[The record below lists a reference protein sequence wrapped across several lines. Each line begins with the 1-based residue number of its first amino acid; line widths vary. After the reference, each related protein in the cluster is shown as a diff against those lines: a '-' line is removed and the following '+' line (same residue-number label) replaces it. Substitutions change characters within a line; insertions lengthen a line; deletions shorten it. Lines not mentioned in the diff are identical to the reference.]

1 MKKKKSKN
9 KLTIKIMPLPLNHL
23 NLSNINKT
31 PSKSP
36 LKTNDKVNSAIS
48 CNNDCTSKTIK
59 VNKNAYNYNYNKFN
73 KTPQRL
79 NTMNIINKKI
89 DVIYDWNILLNN
101 KNHGIYY
108 NKSDYKKLLINN
120 FETEKDC
127 IPKNSLILLDLPE
140 NQVKKYFTKK
150 SFLKFDKH
158 PKTAKVRKLPSN
170 IFNNKNNND
179 LTIKSPKEEQTPRNY
194 NSILSEYNSN
204 INHNNIHPISF
215 SSPRDPHQPLY
226 FSKDFNDYY
235 KSDIKQFVKRIP
247 SLQAKIKTSNKK
259 LMKEI
264 INLKYNTIKDS
275 NNLRDFL
282 ENDEKI
288 FKVQDLIIAGIRNNP
303 ARLMKNLYML
313 KNPNYKKVK
322 QDMKMYFKTM
332 KPIGEQYDEI
342 DYTKNER
349 WRTLFELRKL
359 RKEEKKYNTL
369 NNYNKNKDDKYKTNL
384 TLSYY
389 KATDPHIKYF
399 NKLIRKYKKNSND
412 NNDNNELYMKGF
424 NYNKKNRKKKIEITG
439 EKQLEFLRDKL
450 VINNN
455 KKDEN
460 IQIGNGTKQYYQNYF
475 LTETTKNSNND

>member
-9 KLTIKIMPLPLNHL
+9 KLHIKIMPLPLNHL

-31 PSKSP
+31 PSISP
-36 LKTNDKVNSAIS
+36 IKNNNKINSDIS
-48 CNNDCTSKTIK
+48 YNNKYKSKTIK
-59 VNKNAYNYNYNKFN
+59 VNKNAYNYNKFN

-79 NTMNIINKKI
+79 NTMNIIDKKI
-89 DVIYDWNILLNN
+89 DIIYDWNILLNN
-101 KNHGIYY
+101 KNPGIYY
-108 NKSDYKKLLINN
+108 NKSSYKKLLINN

-140 NQVKKYFTKK
+140 SQVKKYFTKK
-150 SFLKFDKH
+150 SFIKYNKH
-158 PKTAKVRKLPSN
+158 PQTAKVRKFPSN
-170 IFNNKNNND
+170 IFNKNNTD
-179 LTIKSPKEEQTPRNY
+179 LTKSPREEQTPRNY
-194 NSILSEYNSN
+194 NSILNEYDSN
-204 INHNNIHPISF
+204 IIHNNVHPISF
-215 SSPRDPHQPLY
+215 SSPRDPHQPFY

-264 INLKYNTIKDS
+264 INLKYNAIKDS
-275 NNLRDFL
+275 NNLRDFF
-282 ENDEKI
+282 ENDEKV

-349 WRTLFELRKL
+349 WRTLFEIRKL

-369 NNYNKNKDDKYKTNL
+369 DNYNKNKDDKYKSNL

-399 NKLIRKYKKNSND
+399 NKLMRKYKKNINE
-412 NNDNNELYMKGF
+412 NDNNELYIKGF
-424 NYNKKNRKKKIEITG
+424 NYKKKKKKKMIEIND
-439 EKQLEFLRDKL
+439 EKNWEFFRDKL
-450 VINNN
+450 VKNNN

-460 IQIGNGTKQYYQNYF
+460 VQIGNGTQQYYQNYF
-475 LTETTKNSNND
+475 LTETTKNSNNND